1 MRSRTFRKTEGNAL
15 DSAAVGASN
24 AARPNRADGPDSRL
38 CPAQDKAKENELP
51 QLRQFT
57 SLEVLCTFPSDF
69 CNREG

>member
-51 QLRQFT
+51 QLHQFT
-57 SLEVLCTFPSDF
+57 SL
-69 CNREG
+69 GG